1 MLQIF
6 AASWFISCE
15 KEVFDINPTM
25 EAYYMESIK
34 LPSATIDS
42 VKSFSSKVDGFTK
55 SYPLA
60 LEHEK
65 YPKIKEIIK
74 AASLRL
80 TIDVDTTWDVEK
92 TIWF

>member
-1 MLQIF
+1 M
-6 AASWFISCE
+6 
-15 KEVFDINPTM
+15 
-25 EAYYMESIK
+25 
-34 LPSATIDS
+34 TIDS